1 MQLYCTTKPLEWWGG
16 PLGAGPSK
24 QLPCPRE
31 GQQHSAQSSAAL
43 SSYSSESQEFIW
55 IKLKVRRIWLP
66 SLQLSNLIHERDSHA
81 LAEKDKQ
88 DASTRVTRMKEI
100 VLNSSLPVLRS
111 PPPHIPLSRTSAQLC
126 VNESYGSNTLN
137 TEARRLLI
145 PNQMLNQANTDGA
158 RAQSPRRA
166 IMMCLSVCVTQR
178 LPFAASRFF
187 FIQKHERKRLMGNI
201 QLRLEG

>member
-88 DASTRVTRMKEI
+88 DASTRVTWMKEI
-100 VLNSSLPVLRS
+100 
-111 PPPHIPLSRTSAQLC
+111 HLC
-126 VNESYGSNTLN
+126 RCCA
-137 TEARRLLI
+137 ARRLTSHSHGPR
-145 PNQMLNQANTDGA
+145 PNCAWMSHTAAT
-158 RAQSPRRA
+158 PW
-166 IMMCLSVCVTQR
+166 IQR
-178 LPFAASRFF
+178 HGGSWSQ
-187 FIQKHERKRLMGNI
+187 IKCWIKRTLMEHA
-201 QLRLEG
+201 LRLQGEQ